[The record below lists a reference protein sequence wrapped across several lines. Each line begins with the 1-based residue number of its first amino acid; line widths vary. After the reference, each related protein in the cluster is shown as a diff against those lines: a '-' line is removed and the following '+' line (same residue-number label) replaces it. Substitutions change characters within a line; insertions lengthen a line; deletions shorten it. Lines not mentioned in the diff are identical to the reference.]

1 VRIRLCM
8 LAVLAGSACVA
19 ACAEKPSATPAE
31 IEERG
36 ELVVGTEAEFHPFE
50 YRTEDGAYAGFDMD
64 LARLIAEELGVE
76 LRIENM
82 KFAGLIPSLDTG
94 RIDVIMSGMTATDER
109 RKTISFTD
117 PYFLTGLCLLVN
129 VESAGGVT
137 DWRTLND
144 PKWTVVVKTA
154 TTSDTFVRENLPKA
168 KGVTL
173 ETENDCAL
181 EVATGRADAFIYDQ
195 LSIQRH
201 HEEHP
206 ETTKAYLEPLTR
218 EPYSIGVRHDDDE
231 LREFLNGFL
240 ATLREDGRFA
250 ELVEKHGLPASPS
263 PSSSP
268 GPDGE

>member
-1 VRIRLCM
+1 VRSWIGWIGSL
-8 LAVLAGSACVA
+8 LVLAG
-19 ACAEKPSATPAE
+19 CAREPSATPEE
-31 IEERG
+31 IRARG

-50 YRTEDGAYAGFDMD
+50 YRTEDGEYTGFDID
-64 LARLIAEELGVE
+64 LARLIAEELGVK

-94 RIDVIMSGMTATDER
+94 RIDIIMSGMTATDER
-109 RKTISFTD
+109 RKSIAFSA

-129 VESAGGVT
+129 TERADDVT
-137 DWRTLND
+137 DWKALND
-144 PKWTVVVKTA
+144 PSRTVVVKTA

-168 KGVTL
+168 KRVTL

-206 ETTKAYLEPLTR
+206 DTTRAHLTPITR
-218 EPYSIGVRHDDDE
+218 EPYSIGVRQNDEE
-231 LREFLNGFL
+231 LRAFLDAFL
-240 ATLREDGRFA
+240 AKLRTDGRFA
-250 ELVEKHGLPASPS
+250 RLVDKHGLPVS
-263 PSSSP
+263 
-268 GPDGE
+268 DEE